1 MGLGRTF
8 VPTEDSLQGTEWL
21 GILAVLDVFSLRY
34 VPLLWSQGN
43 SRDLN
48 SVSGTWVL
56 LTGVLGPRP
65 GEKRAQTRH
74 GKVCGP
80 DEDVREPQE
89 V

>member
-1 MGLGRTF
+1 MDWMGLGRTF
-8 VPTEDSLQGTEWL
+8 VPTEDSLQGTE
-21 GILAVLDVFSLRY
+21 
-34 VPLLWSQGN
+34 WSQGN